1 MDKSDILQDISID
14 FSQLVKK
21 HIKNI
26 KKLDPKTQKE
36 FGRAFGDMKDLLDDL
51 SEGVDESVNESRVP
65 KMYVKY
71 VAVIKKIKELEEK
84 QKELAQPYFD
94 ARSKGDIKTAKSQLE
109 LMKQNQKELTGYRKN
124 LASIESKYIDNMDYF
139 PGE

>member
-51 SEGVDESVNESRVP
+51 SEGVDE
-65 KMYVKY
+65 Y
-71 VAVIKKIKELEEK
+71 A
-84 QKELAQPYFD
+84 
-94 ARSKGDIKTAKSQLE
+94 
-109 LMKQNQKELTGYRKN
+109 
-124 LASIESKYIDNMDYF
+124 
-139 PGE
+139 

>member
-51 SEGVDESVNESRVP
+51 SEGVDEYAQFGSSWG
-65 KMYVKY
+65 
-71 VAVIKKIKELEEK
+71 KK
-84 QKELAQPYFD
+84 
-94 ARSKGDIKTAKSQLE
+94 
-109 LMKQNQKELTGYRKN
+109 RK
-124 LASIESKYIDNMDYF
+124 KK
-139 PGE
+139 